1 MRWLMILFVAAGLMA
16 CGDKDNSEPPA
27 DLVDFD
33 ASARIEKIWDV
44 SIGGGEAQQ
53 YLKLYPLLLADRL
66 IAADRSGKVAAVDIN
81 TGKILWRTDLDVL
94 ISGGVGGNAEYHFVT
109 TRDGEVIELSATGEM
124 LWKQKT
130 SSESL
135 VPPVV
140 ASDRVIVR
148 SVDGSV
154 VALSLKDGKQLWI
167 YTRDVPPLS
176 LRGNS
181 VPLVDDSRVYI
192 GLDNGRMVVLDV
204 DDGHSLFDVPVA
216 VSSGRSEI
224 ERLNDVDGDSRLDRN
239 LLYIASYQGRVIA
252 LDVSRGQ
259 LLWTRKISTYTGVD
273 VGTSSL
279 FVADDRDHIWAMD
292 RENGATMWKQEKLQ
306 ARQLTRPAVMGDNL
320 VVGDYAGYL
329 HWLSQF
335 DGHFVAR
342 VHVDS
347 DGILVPPL
355 VKNERVYVM
364 TRGGDLVAYQL
375 KELN

>member
-33 ASARIEKIWDV
+33 ASARVEKLWDV

-66 IAADRSGKVAAVDIN
+66 IAADRSGKVAAVDVN
-81 TGKILWRTDLDVL
+81 TGKIIWRTDLDVL

-109 TRDGEVIELSATGEM
+109 TRDGEVIELSATGEL
-124 LWKQKT
+124 LWKQKI

-154 VALSLKDGKQLWI
+154 VALSLTDGKQLWV

-181 VPLVDDSRVYI
+181 VPLVDDARVYV

-224 ERLNDVDGDSRLDRN
+224 ERLNDVDGDTRLDRN

-252 LDVSRGQ
+252 LDVRRGQ

-273 VGTSSL
+273 VGASSL

-306 ARQLTRPAVMGDNL
+306 ARQLTRPSVMGDNL

-355 VKNERVYVM
+355 VQNERVYVM

-375 KELN
+375 TELQ

>member
-1 MRWLMILFVAAGLMA
+1 MILFVAAGLMA

>member
-1 MRWLMILFVAAGLMA
+1 MRWLVILFVTAGLVA

-33 ASARIEKIWDV
+33 ASVKVKELWDV
-44 SIGGGEAQQ
+44 SIGSGESQQ

-66 IAADRSGKVAAVDIN
+66 IAADRDGEVSAVN
-81 TGKILWRTDLDVL
+81 AETGKIIWRTDLDVT
-94 ISGGVGGNAEYHFVT
+94 ISGGVGGNADYHFVA
-109 TRDGEVIELSATGEM
+109 TRDGEIIALNAAGEM
-124 LWKQKT
+124 IWRQKI

-148 SVDGSV
+148 GVDGSV
-154 VALSLKDGKQLWI
+154 VALSIKDGKQLWI
-167 YTRDVPPLS
+167 YSRDVPALS

-181 VPLVDDSRVYI
+181 VPIVDDLRVYV
-192 GLDNGRMVVLDV
+192 GLDNGRLVALDIG
-204 DDGHSLFDVPVA
+204 DGHSLFDVPVA
-216 VSSGRSEI
+216 ASSGRSEI
-224 ERLNDVDGDSRLDRN
+224 ERLNDVDGESLLDKN
-239 LLYIASYQGRVIA
+239 LLYIASYQGRVITI
-252 LDVSRGQ
+252 DVRRGQ

-273 VGTSSL
+273 AGATSL
-279 FVADDRDHIWAMD
+279 FISDDRDHIWAMD
-292 RENGATMWKQEKLQ
+292 RDNGATMWKQEKLQ
-306 ARQLTRPAVMGDNL
+306 ARQLTRPSVMGDYI
-320 VVGDYAGYL
+320 VVGDYDGYL
-329 HWLSQF
+329 HWMSQF

-355 VKNERVYVM
+355 VKDDRVYVM
-364 TRGGDLVAYQL
+364 TRSGDLVAYQL